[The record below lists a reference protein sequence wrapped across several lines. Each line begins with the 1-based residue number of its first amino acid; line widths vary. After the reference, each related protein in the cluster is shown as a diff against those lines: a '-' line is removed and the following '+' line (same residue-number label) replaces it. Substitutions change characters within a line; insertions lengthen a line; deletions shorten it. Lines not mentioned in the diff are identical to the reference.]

1 MLLSRSLGFWVGHSD
16 FSLHS
21 LSIQF
26 IQQQQ
31 MNVTHSGSFFAD
43 NLFKLFPN
51 LENLLFKVHFFS
63 KIPTKL
69 PKQLNTDHSLITSKT
84 WTRTTTWPT
93 HRSWARQNRSL
104 RTLDSWYLQSHFTLQ
119 NASFGMS
126 HNSPEENK
134 TVLCKWLRKRLL
146 ADLLV
151 TLSLSSDCKQSERL
165 NFSRIAR
172 EKNSKVG
179 YQSPHMRYISSNAD
193 SWLSNSQTFDFGF

>member
-26 IQQQQ
+26 IQEQQQ
-31 MNVTHSGSFFAD
+31 MNVTHSCSFFAD

-93 HRSWARQNRSL
+93 QTSKLSATKYEPAHIGQLIPSIPLYIAKCVLWDVTQL
-104 RTLDSWYLQSHFTLQ
+104 CWGKQDGTLQ
-119 NASFGMS
+119 VVEKKTSCRFTCQVKSFIRLQ
-126 HNSPEENK
+126 
-134 TVLCKWLRKRLL
+134 TKR
-146 ADLLV
+146 
-151 TLSLSSDCKQSERL
+151 TL

-179 YQSPHMRYISSNAD
+179 YQSPHMR
-193 SWLSNSQTFDFGF
+193 